1 MRSTSRST
9 EKSRAPSPAVLRRK
23 TAAISRLLEGH
34 MGIPERQ
41 SPPAPPLDML
51 IATILSQNTSD
62 GNSHRAYSELRR
74 RFPTWE
80 LVAGARPAAIR
91 AAIRTG
97 GMANQKSARIRE
109 TLASVLHMYGTYDLS
124 PLRKLPSEEIM
135 RRLTALK
142 GVGVKTAACVL
153 LFSLHRDAFPVDTHV
168 HRLCTRLGLAPGSRN
183 PEETFEAMKSL
194 VPPGKAHSL
203 HTNLIRFGRTI
214 CRPSNPRCAECPLYD
229 ACCFEGKTPPG
240 GAKNAPLPGRRDFM
254 LLDNVS

>member
-9 EKSRAPSPAVLRRK
+9 DKSPPRPAAALRRK
-23 TAAISRLLEGH
+23 TAAISRLLERHLGV
-34 MGIPERQ
+34 PKRQ

-74 RFPTWE
+74 RFPSWE
-80 LVAGARPAAIR
+80 LVDGAPRSALR

-97 GMANQKSARIRE
+97 GMANQKSARIKE
-109 TLASVLHMYGTYDLS
+109 TLAAVRERYGTYDLS
-124 PLRKLPSEEIM
+124 PIRRLSSDDIIN
-135 RRLTALK
+135 RLTALK
-142 GVGVKTAACVL
+142 GIGVKTAACVL
-153 LFSLHRDAFPVDTHV
+153 LFSLRRDVFPVDTHV

-183 PEETFEAMKSL
+183 PEQTFEAMKAL

-214 CRPSNPRCAECPLYD
+214 CRPSNPRCGECLLY
-229 ACCFEGKTPPG
+229 ASCSFEGKARPG
-240 GAKNAPLPGRRDFM
+240 KPQHVSAHIRRDFM
-254 LLDNVS
+254 LLDNV